1 MICRIRRCH
10 LERASSKKTY
20 FDDFGPETERFW
32 ERASLNG
39 TIEVEIENE
48 VAKVTIS
55 REEKMNS
62 VTKEMLEDFE
72 NKVSTLTDDPQIA
85 CIMFT
90 GEGDRSFSA
99 GFDLKTVQSLKG
111 KSHYDFFK
119 LLETAI
125 QHVRYARNCLT
136 VAAING
142 YAVGF
147 GAILATACDFR
158 FFSEDAIFRLPEV
171 DLSIFP
177 GAGAAS
183 NLIALVGPAHTKDI
197 LLTGRKINAQEAYRI
212 GLADRILPK
221 DELLAYATE
230 FTKTLASKDRETVV
244 STKTLV
250 DGMTGKGLKECTDL
264 ESVYLDEWLN
274 KHRDGS

>member
-1 MICRIRRCH
+1 MG
-10 LERASSKKTY
+10 RASSRKTY
-20 FDDFGPETERFW
+20 FDDLSSDTERFP

-39 TIEVEIENE
+39 TIKVEIQNE

-62 VTKEMLEDFE
+62 VTREMLEDFE
-72 NKVSTLTDDPQIA
+72 KKVSKLTDDPEIA
-85 CIMFT
+85 CILFT
-90 GEGDRSFSA
+90 GEGDRSFCA

-119 LLETAI
+119 LLETSI
-125 QHVRYARNCLT
+125 QHVRYAKNCLT

-158 FFSEDAIFRLPEV
+158 LFSDDAIFRLPEV

-183 NLIALVGPAHTKDI
+183 NLIALVGPAHAKDI

-212 GLADRILPK
+212 GLADRVLPK
-221 DELLAYATE
+221 DELMAYAAE
-230 FTKTLASKDRETVV
+230 FVETLASKDRKTVI

-250 DGMTGKGLKECTDL
+250 DGMTGKGLKESADL
-264 ESVYLDEWLN
+264 ESEYLEEWLHE
-274 KHRDGS
+274 HRDRL